1 MGEIVRAA
9 EAALNEEDAKEITCS
24 CMDVHCKDTDFSD
37 DTQFSSIVISRR
49 IDLSK
54 KYPDIKFLLKRNNA
68 GCLPLGE
75 IIALKAKAKAGKTT
89 TESIFETAL
98 KKGNFMGFQSTS
110 ENIKSLFIDTEQS
123 VLSTAKFAKRVHRL
137 VGWSEYENHPLF
149 MALNL
154 RADETTNRPG
164 IIEQAIKEYRPHVV
178 YLDGVKDLLFDINS
192 QIEATNIV
200 NFLLR
205 LTKEYGCTLVCVL
218 HENKADANLR
228 GSIGSELLNK
238 CAECWQVKKDAD
250 VFEAQQTECRNQP
263 VEGFSFRLDAFGMP
277 EPLEIEP
284 TASKAEQALQ
294 KKVENF
300 KCCMKPHFPIP
311 YTELRKVYAE
321 TSGLTEKTAE
331 AHISY
336 AIKHGWIERQANGEY
351 LIRPLRLPL

>member
-1 MGEIVRAA
+1 MSTEIKAA
-9 EAALNEEDAKEITCS
+9 EAAPDKMNIDTPA
-24 CMDVHCKDTDFSD
+24 MDVERKYTDFSD
-37 DTQFSSIVISRR
+37 DTQFSNVVISRR

-54 KYPDIKFLLKRNNA
+54 KYPDIKFLLKRNNV
-68 GCLPLGE
+68 GCLSQGE
-75 IIALKAKAKAGKTT
+75 IIAFKAKAKAGKTT

-98 KKGNFMGFQSTS
+98 KKGDFMGFKATTD
-110 ENIKSLFIDTEQS
+110 NIRSLFIDTEQS
-123 VLSTAKFAKRVHRL
+123 VLSTVKFVKRVHRL
-137 VGWSEYENHPLF
+137 VGWSEDENNPLL

-154 RADETTNRPG
+154 RGDETTNRPG

-178 YLDGVKDLLFDINS
+178 YIDGVKDLLFDINS
-192 QIEATNIV
+192 QTEATNIV
-200 NFLLR
+200 TFLLR

-250 VFEAQQTECRNQP
+250 VFEVQQTECRNQP

-277 EPLEIEP
+277 EPLDVEP
-284 TASKAEQALQ
+284 TISKAEQALR
-294 KKVENF
+294 KKVDNF
-300 KCCMKPHFPIP
+300 RCCMKPHCPLP

-331 AHISY
+331 SHISY
-336 AIKHGWIERQANGEY
+336 AIKHGWIEREPNGEY

>member
-1 MGEIVRAA
+1 MG
-9 EAALNEEDAKEITCS
+9 KEIKASEEAPDVMNMDVTPA
-24 CMDVHCKDTDFSD
+24 MDVHSKYTDFSK
-37 DTQFSSIVISRR
+37 DTQFSNIVISRR

-54 KYPDIKFLLKRNNA
+54 KYPDIKFLLKRNNV

-98 KKGNFMGFQSTS
+98 KKGDFMGFKATTES
-110 ENIKSLFIDTEQS
+110 IKSLFIDTEQS
-123 VLSTAKFAKRVHRL
+123 VLSTAKFVKRVHRL

-178 YLDGVKDLLFDINS
+178 YIDGVKDLLFDINS
-192 QIEATNIV
+192 QTEATNIV
-200 NFLLR
+200 TFLLR

-218 HENKADANLR
+218 HENKADTNLR

-277 EPLEIEP
+277 EPLDVEP
-284 TASKAEQALQ
+284 TLSKSEQALY
-294 KKVENF
+294 KKADNF
-300 KCCMKPHFPIP
+300 KCCMKPHCPLP
-311 YTELRKVYAE
+311 YTELRKIYAE

-336 AIKHGWIERQANGEY
+336 AIKHGWIERQGNGEY